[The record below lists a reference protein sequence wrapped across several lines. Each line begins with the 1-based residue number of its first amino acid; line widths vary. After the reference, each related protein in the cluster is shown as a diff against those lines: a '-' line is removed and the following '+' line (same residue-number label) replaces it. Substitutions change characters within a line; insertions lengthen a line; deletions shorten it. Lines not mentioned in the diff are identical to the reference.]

1 MSHTLMNLFA
11 IWTIAAGT
19 PMEIN
24 ETLEAAGTPSSGFIV
39 IDRMDET
46 TMVVETQA
54 GMLELPREVF
64 PVEDIHEG
72 MVIEWHVNDEEE
84 AYRLQEAQARID
96 RMRNTLVVQR
106 DKSLLIRHA

>member
-19 PMEIN
+19 PLATN
-24 ETLEAAGTPSSGFIV
+24 ETIENTGAPSSGYIV

-64 PVEDIHEG
+64 PAEEMHEG
-72 MVIEWHVNDEEE
+72 MVMEWRVNDEEE

-96 RMRNTLVVQR
+96 RMRNTVVVQR
-106 DKSLLIRHA
+106 EK